1 MPLQFDNI
9 VFGPIHSRRLG
20 SSLGVN
26 LLPMHGKV
34 CSFDCVYCECG
45 WNADG
50 RGDSLLPSF
59 AQVCEALEEG
69 VRRCHENGTSV
80 DTITFSGNGEP
91 TIHPDFPAIID
102 KTLEVRARYYP
113 AAKVSVL
120 SNATQLGR
128 PGIKEALAKVDNPIL
143 KIDSGVD
150 SFARLID
157 RPVSESYT
165 VAEVERNL
173 AWFKGDFILQTMFLR
188 GRDGDVVIDSL
199 DPILVR
205 AWQELVLRLRPREV
219 MLYTLDRVPP
229 LATLEK
235 VSVARMEE
243 VAAPLVENGIK
254 VQIKG

>member
-1 MPLQFDNI
+1 MSLQFDNI
-9 VFGPIHSRRLG
+9 VFGPIRSRRLG

-34 CSFDCVYCECG
+34 CSFDCIYCECG

-50 RGDSLLPSF
+50 MEDRTLPSLRE
-59 AQVCEALEEG
+59 VCDALENGVKKCHDEG
-69 VRRCHENGTSV
+69 TPV

-91 TIHPDFPAIID
+91 TLHPDFPAIIE
-102 KTLEVRARYYP
+102 KTLEVRAKYYP
-113 AAKVSVL
+113 SAKVSVL

-128 PGIKEALAKVDNPIL
+128 PGVKEALAKVDNPIL

-150 SFARLID
+150 SFARLMD
-157 RPVSESYT
+157 RPVSEAYSIND
-165 VAEVERNL
+165 VAGNL
-173 AWFKGDFILQTMFLR
+173 SWFKGDFILQTMFLR
-188 GRDGDVVIDSL
+188 GKDGETVIDCL
-199 DPILVR
+199 DPVLVR

-219 MLYTLDRVPP
+219 MMYTLDRVPP

-235 VSVARMEE
+235 VTVRQMEA
-243 VAAPLVENGIK
+243 VAAPLVAEGIK